1 MSRPVRVRADAR
13 LLPIAELT
21 ATLVCALGI
30 LDAFYEQEISGERLW
45 VQS

>member
-1 MSRPVRVRADAR
+1 MRVCI
-13 LLPIAELT
+13 PIAELT

-30 LDAFYEQEISGERLW
+30 LDAFYEQEISGEGLW